1 MTTYVNFITRDQVF
15 NMSITGLMPHT
26 VHYLYVETK
35 LQPASVCKPY
45 GKKLGDPIITD
56 ENGQVQFDYYYS
68 SGLAAGDTLLSTA
81 QQQAA
86 SIAGTKSLVVGNQ
99 SVATL
104 PTDYLKTFLSSAT
117 SFIVVTVTV

>member
-15 NMSITGLMPHT
+15 NIKLTGLMPRT

-45 GKKLGDPIITD
+45 GKNLGDALITD
-56 ENGQVQFDYYYS
+56 DNGQLTFDYYYS
-68 SGLAAGDTLLSTA
+68 SGLGTADTLLATA

-86 SIAGTKSLVVGNQ
+86 SIAGNKQIVVGNQ

-104 PTDYLKTFLSSAT
+104 PSDYLKTFLSSAT
-117 SFIVVTVTV
+117 SSIIVTATV